1 MLINTVEDQI
11 KYVEA
16 ILMFIFSIVCI
27 LLQYVLWIH
36 FNKKLNFICCVFF
49 YIFHYQIFSQRK
61 KLLCAKKFDKWK
73 TSLEDDIYAVTNIS
87 VESSSH
93 IQILLN
99 NIPVKVSFFLEG
111 IRKSGLIIE
120 MTILKI

>member
-49 YIFHYQIFSQRK
+49 LYFSLSNIFATK
-61 KLLCAKKFDKWK
+61 KVALCEKIWQ
-73 TSLEDDIYAVTNIS
+73 
-87 VESSSH
+87 VE
-93 IQILLN
+93 N
-99 NIPVKVSFFLEG
+99 
-111 IRKSGLIIE
+111 
-120 MTILKI
+120 

>member
-1 MLINTVEDQI
+1 M
-11 KYVEA
+11 
-16 ILMFIFSIVCI
+16 
-27 LLQYVLWIH
+27 
-36 FNKKLNFICCVFF
+36 FF

-93 IQILLN
+93 IQIF
-99 NIPVKVSFFLEG
+99 IPVKVSFFLEG

>member
-1 MLINTVEDQI
+1 M
-11 KYVEA
+11 
-16 ILMFIFSIVCI
+16 
-27 LLQYVLWIH
+27 
-36 FNKKLNFICCVFF
+36 FF

-61 KLLCAKKFDKWK
+61 KLLCVKKFDKWK